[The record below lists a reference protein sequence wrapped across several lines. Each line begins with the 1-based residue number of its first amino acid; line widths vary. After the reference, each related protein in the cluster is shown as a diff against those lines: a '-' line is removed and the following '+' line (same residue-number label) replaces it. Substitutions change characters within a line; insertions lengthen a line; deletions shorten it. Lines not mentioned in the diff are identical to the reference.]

1 LDLEARSWSRPTVF
15 GTLPSPRAGHSAAL
29 VGDTW
34 YVLGGGNNVKGECWA
49 LVVDAWPAM

>member
-1 LDLEARSWSRPTVF
+1 VLDLEERKWSRPTLF

-34 YVLGGGNNVKGECWA
+34 YVLGGGNNVKGEC
-49 LVVDAWPAM
+49 